1 MKKKITVVDKTF
13 TPIVVLADA
22 NSAIYEDRGQ
32 RLGEQNLLSETVI
45 TCTAM
50 DGTKK
55 VATMKASI
63 LQVPTKFMPA
73 ATTSAPGI
81 PAKQLAINYLC
92 DKSAEVDER
101 YDREKN
107 DNIAMILPVT
117 THLYIDSLE
126 VEEPYRNRGIATAM
140 LDFIISMAVPESIC
154 LFAAK
159 EDAEMQRM
167 MRCKK
172 MTARLSGAVLNLS
185 FIPVW
190 AIPIM
195 CVLLA
200 STALD
205 EQEDKHE

>member
-13 TPIVVLADA
+13 TPIVVLVDA
-22 NSAIYEDRGQ
+22 SSAIYEDRGQ
-32 RLGEQNLLSETVI
+32 RPGEQNLLSETTI

-55 VATMKASI
+55 VATMKASV

-73 ATTSAPGI
+73 NDLMIPGI

-107 DNIAMILPVT
+107 DNITMILPVT

-126 VEEPYRNRGIATAM
+126 VEETYRNRGIATAM
-140 LDFIISMAVPESIC
+140 LDFIICRLTPMEVRISKTRC
-154 LFAAK
+154 L
-159 EDAEMQRM
+159 
-167 MRCKK
+167 
-172 MTARLSGAVLNLS
+172 
-185 FIPVW
+185 
-190 AIPIM
+190 
-195 CVLLA
+195 
-200 STALD
+200 
-205 EQEDKHE
+205 

>member
-1 MKKKITVVDKTF
+1 
-13 TPIVVLADA
+13 
-22 NSAIYEDRGQ
+22 
-32 RLGEQNLLSETVI
+32 
-45 TCTAM
+45 M

-55 VATMKASI
+55 VATMKASV

-73 ATTSAPGI
+73 NDLMIPGI

-126 VEEPYRNRGIATAM
+126 VEETYRNRGIATAM

-167 MRCKK
+167 LKK
-172 MTARLSGAVLNLS
+172 LKFMETPLQAKDVPWKKRYFYRKRLKRRA
-185 FIPVW
+185 
-190 AIPIM
+190 A
-195 CVLLA
+195 
-200 STALD
+200 
-205 EQEDKHE
+205 

>member
-167 MRCKK
+167 WRPA
-172 MTARLSGAVLNLS
+172 ARS
-185 FIPVW
+185 
-190 AIPIM
+190 
-195 CVLLA
+195 
-200 STALD
+200 
-205 EQEDKHE
+205 

>member
-13 TPIVVLADA
+13 TPIVVLVDA
-22 NSAIYEDRGQ
+22 SSAIYEDRGQ
-32 RLGEQNLLSETVI
+32 RPGEQNLLSETTI

-55 VATMKASI
+55 VATMKASV

-73 ATTSAPGI
+73 NDLMIPGI

-126 VEEPYRNRGIATAM
+126 VEETYRNRGIATAM
-140 LDFIISMAVPESIC
+140 LDFIISMAVSESIC

-167 MRCKK
+167 LKK
-172 MTARLSGAVLNLS
+172 LKFMETPLQAKDMPWKKRYFYRKRLKRRA
-185 FIPVW
+185 
-190 AIPIM
+190 A
-195 CVLLA
+195 
-200 STALD
+200 
-205 EQEDKHE
+205 

>member
-13 TPIVVLADA
+13 TPIVVLVDA
-22 NSAIYEDRGQ
+22 SSAIYEDRGQ

-167 MRCKK
+167 LKK
-172 MTARLSGAVLNLS
+172 LKFMETPLEAMDVPWKKRS
-185 FIPVW
+185 FYR
-190 AIPIM
+190 
-195 CVLLA
+195 
-200 STALD
+200 
-205 EQEDKHE
+205 KHLKRRAA